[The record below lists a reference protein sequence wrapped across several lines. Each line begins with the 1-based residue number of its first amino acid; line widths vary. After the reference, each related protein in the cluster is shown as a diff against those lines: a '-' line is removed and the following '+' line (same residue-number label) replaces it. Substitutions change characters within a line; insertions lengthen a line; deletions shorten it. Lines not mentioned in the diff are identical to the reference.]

1 MLNYSIIIPI
11 YNGELT
17 IERLVSEIITYYSE
31 TDYSFQIILVY
42 DWGKDSS
49 WNKIKVLKRKYPK
62 IIKVIKLTKN
72 FGQHNALIAG
82 IKHSDAKFIITMDED
97 LQHNPFDIEKL
108 IIKQK
113 ENDYDLVYGK
123 AFKLKHSFF
132 RNTTSILLKKLL
144 KFSIPELHTDYSAF
158 RLIRTNIAKETL
170 HMNNSYTFLDGYLS
184 WITTNIAS
192 TEISHNDR
200 LAGVSSYTLSK
211 LINHSVN
218 IFVTFSNMPIRILTY
233 SSILILILSTMFSG
247 YLVIRKIFLDDI
259 IAGYTSFMVI
269 LGFGIGLILFSLGI
283 IGEYIYRINL
293 KTTKR
298 PNFIEKEVL

>member
-17 IERLVSEIITYYSE
+17 IEKLVSEIIIYFSE
-31 TDYSFQIILVY
+31 TNYSFQIILVY
-42 DWGKDSS
+42 DWGKDNS
-49 WNKIKVLKRKYPK
+49 WSKIKILKSKYSE
-62 IIKVIKLTKN
+62 IIKIVKLTKN

-82 IKHSDAKFIITMDED
+82 IKYSDAEFIITMDED

-108 IIKQK
+108 IKKQK

-123 AFKLKHSFF
+123 ASELKHSFF
-132 RNTTSILLKKLL
+132 RNITSKILKKLL
-144 KFSIPELHTDYSAF
+144 KFGIPELHTDYSAF
-158 RLIRTNIAKETL
+158 RLIKTSIAKETL
-170 HMNNSYTFLDGYLS
+170 QMNNSYTFLDGYLS
-184 WITTNIAS
+184 WITTNVSS
-192 TEISHNDR
+192 TEVQHNNR

-211 LINHSVN
+211 LISHSVN
-218 IFVTFSNMPIRILTY
+218 IFVTFSNMPIRMLTY
-233 SSILILILSTMFSG
+233 CSILILILSTIFSG
-247 YLVIRKIFLDDI
+247 YLVIRKIFLDDF
-259 IAGYTSFMVI
+259 IAGYTSFMVV
-269 LGFGIGLILFSLGI
+269 LGFGIGLLLFSLGI